1 MFFIIFSF
9 FKYLILCLQLYLYF
23 FIRKER
29 FQRKSF
35 LAGSSIKRNSSSL
48 RQQTNNG
55 SLCLGSDYKECI
67 VLFCNQLGP
76 NFYGDQLVPVSLQS
90 TGPNF
95 LSQSTGSNFYNQ
107 LVPIFCK
114 QCSVSFHFHCLPS
127 EFTKDVLSIW
137 KTTFL
142 NEHSIRPH
150 FYCTAKDVQ

>member
-9 FKYLILCLQLYLYF
+9 FKYLMLCLQLYLYF

-55 SLCLGSDYKECI
+55 SLCLASDYKECI
-67 VLFCNQLGP
+67 VLFLQSTGP
-76 NFYGDQLVPVSLQS
+76 IFYGDQLVPIFLQSTGPNLFLQS

-95 LSQSTGSNFYNQ
+95 FANNVNLVSTFTALLQNLQ
-107 LVPIFCK
+107 RMFCLF
-114 QCSVSFHFHCLPS
+114 C
-127 EFTKDVLSIW
+127 
-137 KTTFL
+137 
-142 NEHSIRPH
+142 NPH
-150 FYCTAKDVQ
+150 FWMNIQFALTFTV